1 MCKKEKAIEKNQD
14 LYALVMS
21 ENRVVIAA
29 KGMGE
34 LQCHTFLYSRD
45 PFEN

>member
-14 LYALVMS
+14 LYARVMS

-34 LQCHTFLYSRD
+34 LQYHTFLYSRD